1 MSSMSFIDNLPADKH
16 LLDCKDMAL
25 WYRSS
30 GYAGEKFELTGE
42 DRVHALLRIYT
53 KNMKEGNGNK
63 IRIRIRRASRVSRCE
78 VRCGYT

>member
-1 MSSMSFIDNLPADKH
+1 MSFIDNLPADKH

-42 DRVHALLRIYT
+42 ESPRITSHLHKKY
-53 KNMKEGNGNK
+53 E
-63 IRIRIRRASRVSRCE
+63 RR
-78 VRCGYT
+78 